1 MPLFNRHPEPEV
13 IEPEPRR
20 SNTLF
25 SRKNRE
31 VSPVNTTT
39 TRHSNKSE
47 TSSSPHRSFLHRK
60 DGDPT
65 ILAARERVA
74 NAEARE
80 KDADRALASARIAVK
95 EAREHIKKLEKEA
108 AEEARLAKIKQ
119 KEAQSIGKRGDHL
132 GRELPDMRW
141 LTGMLMLIIITGHDI
156 HV

>member
-1 MPLFNRHPEPEV
+1 M
-13 IEPEPRR
+13 
-20 SNTLF
+20 
-25 SRKNRE
+25 
-31 VSPVNTTT
+31 
-39 TRHSNKSE
+39 
-47 TSSSPHRSFLHRK
+47 
-60 DGDPT
+60 
-65 ILAARERVA
+65 
-74 NAEARE
+74 
-80 KDADRALASARIAVK
+80 K